1 MKLLRVL
8 LALVP
13 VAAILGGAFFANRI
27 RPFVL
32 GLPFFVF
39 WICAA
44 AVATAAL
51 MGLVYLLDPAN
62 REPEDG

>member
-13 VAAILGGAFFANRI
+13 AAAILGGAFFANRI

-32 GLPFFVF
+32 GLPFLVF
-39 WICAA
+39 WVSAC
-44 AVATAAL
+44 AVATAVFMA
-51 MGLVYLLDPAN
+51 LVYWLDAAN
-62 REPEDG
+62 RRDGRG